1 MSSTRA
7 VPGRVGRICSR
18 TSCRRKASATLS
30 YVYADSVAILGPLA
44 TFAEPH
50 SYDLCELH
58 TDRLTVPNGWSVIR
72 QEFDP
77 QSAEPSES
85 DLKAIADAVRESA
98 VVTESAPSVTSHS
111 APTSGRRGHLRAV
124 PSSS

>member
-1 MSSTRA
+1 MSSTRP

-18 TSCRRKASATLS
+18 TSCRRKASATLT

-85 DLKAIADAVRESA
+85 DLMAIADAVRESA
-98 VVTESAPSVTSHS
+98 VVTESKPSLPSQTSS
-111 APTSGRRGHLRAV
+111 TSGRRGHLRAV
-124 PSSS
+124 PSSN

>member
-1 MSSTRA
+1 M
-7 VPGRVGRICSR
+7 
-18 TSCRRKASATLS
+18 
-30 YVYADSVAILGPLA
+30 YADSVAILGPLA

-98 VVTESAPSVTSHS
+98 VVTESAPSVTAHS

>member
-1 MSSTRA
+1 MSSTRP

-18 TSCRRKASATLS
+18 TSCRRKASATLT
-30 YVYADSVAILGPLA
+30 YVYADSVAIIGPLA
-44 TFAEPH
+44 TLAEPH

-85 DLKAIADAVRESA
+85 DLMAIADAVRESA
-98 VVTESAPSVTSHS
+98 VVTESTPSLPSQTSS
-111 APTSGRRGHLRAV
+111 TSGRRGHLRAV
-124 PSSS
+124 PSSN